1 MGDNLLESYNPLYD
15 VHLRQ
20 YFALPHMQK
29 HLRNL
34 GLLDGSAGQSEELH
48 AGHLQ
53 MMDMMLRNRERVL
66 QQLVDLQRK
75 LDAAEKVELYR
86 RIRSGV
92 TNAEEL
98 ERSHVS
104 RSLSRPA
111 RSALGNGRFSREGG
125 GHRRQQSHSP
135 EAGDLIKRVET
146 DYRAD
151 SAPIKNSKSI
161 YNRLAANAY
170 KYQYLHKLDDRTL
183 RKYMNSLRKQLAKLE
198 RFREVSFGP
207 HTMAKHQPAQLQQS
221 WFFRRRS
228 LKSGRKSRSG
238 KSQSPRR
245 AGAAADE
252 PLTKMRRTSMSRT
265 RATQKLPPL
274 PQTSKRSFTGNRSM
288 PTPSKSMEQKLPPT
302 GITKQTKKAQERPI
316 RRSQPATVQKTP
328 GIKTTPIGAR
338 PPSSK
343 GSITP
348 VKVQK
353 PPSMSGALP
362 VIGAAV
368 GAAGVAAVAATIVN
382 DDERKEEDN
391 RENVVSLM
399 KLKKRRIF
407 GGRFFKDNHRKK
419 GRKFFANIYPSLLI
433 VQENLG

>member
-1 MGDNLLESYNPLYD
+1 MGDNLLESYNPLYEY
-15 VHLRQ
+15 VE
-20 YFALPHMQK
+20 FAK
-29 HLRNL
+29 
-34 GLLDGSAGQSEELH
+34 LDGSAGQSEELH

-111 RSALGNGRFSREGG
+111 RSALGNGRFSREGGG

-228 LKSGRKSRSG
+228 LPSLEAAIGATNNSQSQQANGGWRSLKSGRKSRSG

-245 AGAAADE
+245 ATTGATADE

-265 RATQKLPPL
+265 RASQKLPPL
-274 PQTSKRSFTGNRSM
+274 PQVAKRSFTGNRSM

-302 GITKQTKKAQERPI
+302 G
-316 RRSQPATVQKTP
+316 
-328 GIKTTPIGAR
+328 
-338 PPSSK
+338 
-343 GSITP
+343 
-348 VKVQK
+348 
-353 PPSMSGALP
+353 
-362 VIGAAV
+362 
-368 GAAGVAAVAATIVN
+368 VA
-382 DDERKEEDN
+382 K
-391 RENVVSLM
+391 
-399 KLKKRRIF
+399 
-407 GGRFFKDNHRKK
+407 
-419 GRKFFANIYPSLLI
+419 
-433 VQENLG
+433 